1 MEFPHHNFLINFPL
15 REKRLNDMIENGIPY
30 RFKILKVNNKKNLVK
45 LYKSNGKDRSKHL
58 GN

>member
-1 MEFPHHNFLINFPL
+1 
-15 REKRLNDMIENGIPY
+15 MIENGIPY
-30 RFKILKVNNKKNLVK
+30 RFKILKINNKKNLVK